1 VKPRDGS
8 MESIGEVLEEMRRTG
23 RLDKG
28 IKVQSLGDV
37 WPAVESLWSERTIGK
52 YVAQNSR
59 PAEFKN
65 GTLTIMCANSSIM
78 QVLSEQ
84 KASIVERLNAQMG
97 GHLVRELSFGLENV
111 HEVRIRRP
119 SESSSAAAPA
129 TDSLETVIQLP
140 PELTAKAEEA
150 TRNIRNPALRLA
162 FLHAYEA
169 WLRWDIWRRQE
180 QQKRRANRTPHK
192 KY

>member
-1 VKPRDGS
+1 
-8 MESIGEVLEEMRRTG
+8 MERIGDVVEEMRRTG

-28 IKVQSLGDV
+28 IKVQSLSDV

-59 PAEFKN
+59 PVQFKN

-84 KASIVERLNAQMG
+84 KTSIIERLNAHMG
-97 GHLVRELSFGLENV
+97 GQLVRDLSFGLENI
-111 HEVRIRRP
+111 HEVRIQRP
-119 SESSSAAAPA
+119 VDTVSGAH
-129 TDSLETVIQLP
+129 TDTDSSLETIIQLP
-140 PELTAKAEEA
+140 AEVITKAEE
-150 TRNIRNPALRLA
+150 TVRTIHNPALRLA
-162 FLHAYEA
+162 FLRAYEA
-169 WLRWDIWRRQE
+169 WLRWDIWKRRE
-180 QQKRRANRTPHK
+180 QQKRRTQRTPHT

>member
-1 VKPRDGS
+1 
-8 MESIGEVLEEMRRTG
+8 MERIGEVLEEMRRTG

-28 IKVQSLGDV
+28 IRVQSLGDI
-37 WPAVESLWSERTIGK
+37 WPAVESLWSEKTIGK

-59 PAEFKN
+59 PAEFKK
-65 GTLTIMCANSSIM
+65 GTLTIICANSSIM

-84 KASIVERLNAQMG
+84 KTSIVERLNTHMG
-97 GHLVRELSFGLENV
+97 GRLIKDLSFGLESV

-119 SESSSAAAPA
+119 LGASPVAPSAPE
-129 TDSLETVIQLP
+129 TLETTVQLP

-150 TRNIRNPALRLA
+150 SRGIHNPALRLA
-162 FLHAYEA
+162 FLRAYSA

-180 QQKRRANRTPHK
+180 QQKRRTNRTPRK

>member
-1 VKPRDGS
+1 
-8 MESIGEVLEEMRRTG
+8 MERIGDVLDEMRRTG

-37 WPAVESLWSERTIGK
+37 WPAVESLWSQGTIGK

-59 PAEFKN
+59 PAQFKN

-84 KASIVERLNAQMG
+84 KTSIVERLNVHMG
-97 GHLVRELSFGLENV
+97 GQLVRDLSFGLENV
-111 HEVRIRRP
+111 HEVRIRRSLDTTP
-119 SESSSAAAPA
+119 SAPP
-129 TDSLETVIQLP
+129 DPESLETTIRLS

-150 TRNIRNPALRLA
+150 VQNIHNPTLRLA
-162 FLHAYEA
+162 FLRAYKA

-180 QQKRRANRTPHK
+180 QQKRRTNRPSSK

>member
-1 VKPRDGS
+1 
-8 MESIGEVLEEMRRTG
+8 MERIGDVVDEMRRTG

-37 WPAVESLWSERTIGK
+37 WPAVSSLWSETTIGK

-59 PAEFKN
+59 PAQYKN

-84 KASIVERLNAQMG
+84 KISIVERLNAHMG
-97 GHLVRELSFGLENV
+97 GQLVRDLSFGLENV
-111 HEVRIRRP
+111 HEVRIRRSLDTAP
-119 SESSSAAAPA
+119 FAPA
-129 TDSLETVIQLP
+129 DQESLETTIQLS
-140 PELTAKAEEA
+140 PEQKAKAEEA
-150 TRNIRNPALRLA
+150 VESIHSPALRLA
-162 FLHAYEA
+162 FLRAYEA
-169 WLRWDIWRRQE
+169 WLRWDIWRRE
-180 QQKRRANRTPHK
+180 ERQKRRTKRTPSK